1 MTAYPEVSAPSIRE
15 KPNFRVSDIRTESNL
30 ALPRTPFGTNYEV
43 AGAGGIDLS
52 FVRVPTTRP
61 EVR

>member
-1 MTAYPEVSAPSIRE
+1 MTRQAAPLLPSAPLRSV
-15 KPNFRVSDIRTESNL
+15 F
-30 ALPRTPFGTNYEV
+30 PRTPFGTNYEV

-52 FVRVPTTRP
+52 FVRVPTTCP